1 MKHVIDGEE
10 VTVKEIIPLPPATD
24 SFTEMPPLSDDSGTI
39 VVRGFTQTV
48 SKEMLE
54 LYFTHEAKSGGGPV
68 DNIVIKEKEAF
79 VMFTNQAS
87 RHSWNIR

>member
-39 VVRGFTQTV
+39 VVRGFTKTV

-54 LYFTHEAKSGGGPV
+54 VYFTHEAKSGGGPV